1 MQTTDNNLHIGA
13 KVTLYAVAL
22 AIIIIFAWSRVE
34 MVPLH
39 FTHYDDLYAPYLFTV
54 IGQYDPVFFSTQ
66 LEKYGGSI
74 GDILAPVLLD
84 FFSNYP
90 SVFAFFKSSLTPI
103 AIAKTSTFAPLQF
116 YLTALTAD
124 FDTSYTVSKIT
135 FRLPSAI
142 FSFLTVF
149 MLYKFSRKLNQTE
162 GLYTFIVGSTV
173 LTASWMFLIYSSQG
187 ENFAAGVFSLIT
199 MVYLYERYKDS
210 EISTKDSFKVGLF
223 LSLLCLLHYQA
234 IFFLPSFF
242 LAMLYESNFSIRVFI
257 KRWAGGIFTVSTTLL
272 FIYYI
277 FLKDRLNGNP
287 GVHWNAGLNGQ
298 YAFNPDCGDG
308 LFSCA
313 TQVFTNNFFEVLQS
327 ITSFSNLAGSTSVI
341 YTVIL
346 ILLTLCGFFYLC
358 KQVQHRGLFLF
369 IAVGILVWVFLVL
382 MGNLTF
388 SPTRHT
394 LIILPIVA
402 ILSSLGLYFITYRF
416 GKSSNLFIYPSV
428 FSMVVLTLY
437 MFEFDR
443 QKHKRIDPLEEVNIQ
458 NIINIYNPDS
468 LVTYSHNSHLE
479 FYPEIRKHY
488 SEKAYVNSFPFSS
501 VYTKNQEN
509 NTVLVLCVS
518 GILCGD
524 DTSEGV
530 TTILSQYFGKRIR
543 YKNIYKYEVES
554 DVLNGFGSKAGSGSN
569 RLYISVWSMHE

>member
-1 MQTTDNNLHIGA
+1 MKANSNSMSVGL
-13 KVTLYAVAL
+13 KVILCFTILLIIAV
-22 AIIIIFAWSRVE
+22 FVWSRVE

-90 SVFAFFKSSLTPI
+90 SVFAFFKSSLIPI

-149 MLYKFSRKLNQTE
+149 MLYQFSRKLNQTE

-199 MVYLYERYKDS
+199 MIYLYKHYKDS

-223 LSLLCLLHYQA
+223 LSLLCLLQYQA

-242 LAMLYESNFSIRVFI
+242 LAMFYESNFSIRVFI
-257 KRWAGGIFTVSTTLL
+257 KRWAGSIFTVSATLL
-272 FIYYI
+272 FIYYV
-277 FLKDRLNGNP
+277 FLKDRLKVNP
-287 GVHWNAGLNGQ
+287 GVHWNAGPDGQ
-298 YAFNPDCGDG
+298 YIFNSDCGGG
-308 LFSCA
+308 LFSCI
-313 TQVFTNNFFEVLQS
+313 TQVFTDNYFEVFQS
-327 ITSFSNLAGSTSVI
+327 IASFSNLAGSTSII
-341 YTVIL
+341 YTVVL
-346 ILLTLCGFFYLC
+346 LLLTLCGFFYLY
-358 KQVQHRGLFLF
+358 KQVQHRGLLLF
-369 IAVGILVWVFLVL
+369 FIVGFLVWVFLVL
-382 MGNLTF
+382 MGKLTF
-388 SPTRHT
+388 SPTRHS
-394 LIILPIVA
+394 LILLINIA
-402 ILSSLGLYFITYRF
+402 ILSSLGLYFISSRF
-416 GKSSNLFIYPSV
+416 SKFSIAVYMAPV
-428 FSMVVLTLY
+428 FSIAVLTLY
-437 MFEFDR
+437 ILEFDG
-443 QKHKRIDPLEEVNIQ
+443 QKHKRMDPLEEVNIQ

-468 LVTYSHNSHLE
+468 LVAYSHNTHLE

-509 NTVLVLCVS
+509 NTVLVLCVN

-530 TTILSQYFGKRIR
+530 TTILSQYFGERIR

-569 RLYISVWSMHE
+569 SLYISVWSVHE